1 MGTHYSGTKKETAA
15 LDAYI
20 KLIRATEEL
29 KWRVNS
35 NLTKYGLTERQF
47 AVMEALYYC
56 GPLFQRDLA
65 EKLQKTGGNITLV
78 VDNLEKQNLV
88 KREKN
93 DSDRRFYSILLTK
106 KGRHLIEKMLP
117 ECLNMVVQE
126 MSVLTIEEQK
136 ELGRICKL
144 LGVKE

>member
-1 MGTHYSGTKKETAA
+1 MGTHYSGSKKEAAA

-20 KLIRATEEL
+20 KIIRATEEL

-35 NLTKYGLTERQF
+35 GLSKYGLTERQF
-47 AVMEALYYC
+47 AVVEALYYC

-78 VDNLEKQNLV
+78 IDNLEKQNLV
-88 KREKN
+88 KRTKN
-93 DSDRRFYSILLTK
+93 KTDRRFYSILLTQ
-106 KGRHLIEKMLP
+106 KGRHLVEKMLP
-117 ECLNMVVQE
+117 ECLNLVVEE
-126 MSVLTIEEQK
+126 MSVLTLEEQK

>member
-1 MGTHYSGTKKETAA
+1 MGTHYSGSKKEATA

-29 KWRVNS
+29 KWRINS
-35 NLTKYGLTERQF
+35 TLSKYGLTERQF
-47 AVMEALYYC
+47 AVMEALHYC

-78 VDNLEKQNLV
+78 IDNLEKQSLV

-93 DSDRRFYSILLTK
+93 KNDRRFYSILLTK
-106 KGRHLIEKMLP
+106 KGRNLVEKMLP
-117 ECLNMVVQE
+117 ECQNMVVQE
-126 MSVLTIEEQK
+126 MSILSLDEQK